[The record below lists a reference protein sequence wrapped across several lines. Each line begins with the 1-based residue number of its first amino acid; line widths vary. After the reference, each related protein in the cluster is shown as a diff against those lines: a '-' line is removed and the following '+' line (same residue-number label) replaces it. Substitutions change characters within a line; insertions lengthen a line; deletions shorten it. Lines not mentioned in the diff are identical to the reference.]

1 MSEEELALL
10 QDLLSDA
17 LENGETQY
25 MYSRQNEE
33 SHKMSQ
39 QLEIYR
45 QKLAHW
51 ANQAKQQLSIQFGE
65 DVIQFRQKA
74 YSKAEE
80 EIETIV
86 SKQSQFNNDLF
97 TLDNNEPYIKVLAVF
112 FNR

>member
-1 MSEEELALL
+1 MPL
-10 QDLLSDA
+10 
-17 LENGETQY
+17 
-25 MYSRQNEE
+25 
-33 SHKMSQ
+33 
-39 QLEIYR
+39 
-45 QKLAHW
+45 

-80 EIETIV
+80 EIKTIV